1 MHRITSFGEIMLR
14 LKSPANERLF
24 QSPCLEATFGGGE
37 ANVAV
42 SLALFGESTAF
53 VTALPDNPVGEGAV
67 RELRRFGVDTN
78 GIKRAKG
85 RLGIYFLETGANQR
99 ASTVVY
105 DREDSCISRV
115 APGFFDWPVILKG
128 SDWFHITGITPALS
142 RSAADSAYEAV
153 SAAKAAGLKVSI
165 DLNYR
170 KKLWNYGVTP
180 PEVMRPLVAKAD
192 VVVANEEDIQ
202 KCLGM
207 ESSAEG
213 DKPGSI
219 HAEAYR
225 ALTDTVREAFP
236 NLSAVAVTLRESRSA
251 DRNGWSAVLNG
262 AGGFIVSRSYEI
274 DDIVDRVGGGDSFSA
289 GLVYGLLN
297 FPENEAKALE
307 FAVAASALKHSVPG
321 DFNLV
326 SLAEVDALLKGD
338 ATGRVKR

>member
-1 MHRITSFGEIMLR
+1 MLR
-14 LKSPANERLF
+14 LKSPNNERLF
-24 QSPCLEATFGGGE
+24 QSPTLEATFGGGE

-42 SLALFGESTAF
+42 SLALFGESAAF

-105 DREDSCISRV
+105 DREASCISQV

-142 RSAADSAYEAV
+142 QSAADSAYEAV
-153 SAAKAAGLKVSI
+153 RAAKAAGLKVSI

-192 VVVANEEDIQ
+192 VVVANEDDIQ
-202 KCLGM
+202 KCQIG
-207 ESSAEG
+207 
-213 DKPGSI
+213 
-219 HAEAYR
+219 R
-225 ALTDTVREAFP
+225 AHV
-236 NLSAVAVTLRESRSA
+236 
-251 DRNGWSAVLNG
+251 
-262 AGGFIVSRSYEI
+262 
-274 DDIVDRVGGGDSFSA
+274 
-289 GLVYGLLN
+289 
-297 FPENEAKALE
+297 
-307 FAVAASALKHSVPG
+307 
-321 DFNLV
+321 
-326 SLAEVDALLKGD
+326 
-338 ATGRVKR
+338 